1 MVDINEIRARNA
13 KLMADMQKRT
23 EEAVSKLEMPAQ
35 DENADSAEEERAR
48 RAAELAAA
56 NEQRQREVLSQMM
69 GEEFARQTAAMQEMV
84 SQEVQRQ
91 AASAAAQLQQDALS
105 ALFGDDAALFSAA
118 LDTLAQTED
127 GEDDEEEEQELPPE
141 ALYDYLESKLGEID
155 ALEEPQPKAYNIPAL
170 WERFCIALSGII
182 STVNDHKLD
191 ELDVEERVPL
201 FVQQITS
208 LIRNS
213 WGISGREDLIE
224 TLLYLSRAGYRARF
238 AAYAEAASP
247 EELFGNDTAEEDRE
261 GIVRGHAFVQH
272 FKDKYGADF
281 LLGWDIGR
289 AAMITR
295 WGYFVGWLTQ
305 AEAEQLLSDMGQVA
319 ANGLSGWREFARS
332 YLFGGAFWKEVC
344 AAYDG
349 KSYLDTLTDAVR
361 KLLSDGPEGAW
372 THTPWAKAAMA
383 VRALL

>member
-23 EEAVSKLEMPAQ
+23 EEAVSKLETPAQ
-35 DENADSAEEERAR
+35 DESADSAEEERAR

-247 EELFGNDTAEEDRE
+247 EELFGNDMAQEDRE

-272 FKDKYGADF
+272 FKDKFGADF

-372 THTPWAKAAMA
+372 THTPWAKA
-383 VRALL
+383 

>member
-23 EEAVSKLEMPAQ
+23 KEAASKLEMPAQ

-141 ALYDYLESKLGEID
+141 ALYDYLESKLGEIN
-155 ALEEPQPKAYNIPAL
+155 ALEEPQPQAYNIPAL

-247 EELFGNDTAEEDRE
+247 EELFGNDMAQEDRE

-372 THTPWAKAAMA
+372 THTPWAKA
-383 VRALL
+383 

>member
-201 FVQQITS
+201 FVQQIMS

-372 THTPWAKAAMA
+372 THTPWAKA
-383 VRALL
+383 

>member
-35 DENADSAEEERAR
+35 DESADSAEEERAR

-247 EELFGNDTAEEDRE
+247 EELFGNDMAQEDRE

-372 THTPWAKAAMA
+372 THTPWAKA
-383 VRALL
+383 

>member
-372 THTPWAKAAMA
+372 THTPWAKP
-383 VRALL
+383 

>member
-23 EEAVSKLEMPAQ
+23 EEAASKLEMPAQ
-35 DENADSAEEERAR
+35 DESADSAEEERAR

-247 EELFGNDTAEEDRE
+247 EELFGNDMAQEDRE

-319 ANGLSGWREFARS
+319 TNGLSGWREFARS

-372 THTPWAKAAMA
+372 THTPWAKA
-383 VRALL
+383 

>member
-23 EEAVSKLEMPAQ
+23 EEAVSKLETPAQ
-35 DENADSAEEERAR
+35 DENADSVEEERAR

-141 ALYDYLESKLGEID
+141 TLYDYLESKLGEID

-247 EELFGNDTAEEDRE
+247 EELFGNDMAQEDRE

-372 THTPWAKAAMA
+372 THTPWAKP
-383 VRALL
+383 

>member
-23 EEAVSKLEMPAQ
+23 EEAASKLEMPAQ
-35 DENADSAEEERAR
+35 DEKADSAEEERAR

-247 EELFGNDTAEEDRE
+247 EELFGNDMAQEDRE

-372 THTPWAKAAMA
+372 THTPWAKA
-383 VRALL
+383 

>member
-155 ALEEPQPKAYNIPAL
+155 ALEEPQPKAYHIPAL
-170 WERFCIALSGII
+170 WERYCIALSGII

-247 EELFGNDTAEEDRE
+247 EELFGNDMAQEDRE

-361 KLLSDGPEGAW
+361 KLLSDGSEGAW
-372 THTPWAKAAMA
+372 THTPWAKA
-383 VRALL
+383 

>member
-127 GEDDEEEEQELPPE
+127 DEDAEEEEQELPPE
-141 ALYDYLESKLGEID
+141 ALYDYLERKLGEID
-155 ALEEPQPKAYNIPAL
+155 ALEEPQPQAYNIPAL

-208 LIRNS
+208 LIGNS

-247 EELFGNDTAEEDRE
+247 EELLGDDMAEEDRE

-319 ANGLSGWREFARS
+319 ANGLSGWKEFARS

-372 THTPWAKAAMA
+372 THTPWAKP
-383 VRALL
+383 

>member
-247 EELFGNDTAEEDRE
+247 EELFGNDMAQEDRE

-372 THTPWAKAAMA
+372 PHTPGAKA
-383 VRALL
+383 

>member
-91 AASAAAQLQQDALS
+91 AASAAAQLQQDALG

-247 EELFGNDTAEEDRE
+247 EELFGNDMAQEDRE

-372 THTPWAKAAMA
+372 THTPWAKA
-383 VRALL
+383 

>member
-127 GEDDEEEEQELPPE
+127 GEDEEEEQELPPE
-141 ALYDYLESKLGEID
+141 ALYDYLERKLGEID
-155 ALEEPQPKAYNIPAL
+155 ALEEPQPQAYNIPAL

-182 STVNDHKLD
+182 STVNGHKLD

-201 FVQQITS
+201 FGQQITS

-247 EELFGNDTAEEDRE
+247 EELFGNDMAQEDRE

-272 FKDKYGADF
+272 FKDKYGTDF

-372 THTPWAKAAMA
+372 TNTPWAKA
-383 VRALL
+383 

>member
-155 ALEEPQPKAYNIPAL
+155 ALEEPQPQAYNIPAL

-372 THTPWAKAAMA
+372 THTPWAKA
-383 VRALL
+383 

>member
-13 KLMADMQKRT
+13 RMMADMQKRT
-23 EEAVSKLEMPAQ
+23 EEAISKLETPAQ
-35 DENADSAEEERAR
+35 DENADGAEEERAR

-91 AASAAAQLQQDALS
+91 AASAAAQLQQDALG

-127 GEDDEEEEQELPPE
+127 DEDAEEEELPPE
-141 ALYDYLESKLGEID
+141 ALYGYLERKLGEID
-155 ALEEPQPKAYNIPAL
+155 ALEEPQPQAYNIPAL

-247 EELFGNDTAEEDRE
+247 EELFGDDTAEEDRE

-272 FKDKYGADF
+272 FKDKFGADF

-305 AEAEQLLSDMGQVA
+305 AETEQLLSDMGQVA
-319 ANGLSGWREFARS
+319 ANGLSSWREFARS

-349 KSYLDTLTDAVR
+349 KSYLDTLTDAVE

-372 THTPWAKAAMA
+372 THTPWAKA
-383 VRALL
+383 

>member
-141 ALYDYLESKLGEID
+141 TLYDYLESKLGEID

-247 EELFGNDTAEEDRE
+247 EELFGNDMAQEDRE

-372 THTPWAKAAMA
+372 THTPWAKP
-383 VRALL
+383 

>member
-23 EEAVSKLEMPAQ
+23 EEAVSKLETPAQ

-127 GEDDEEEEQELPPE
+127 GEDEEEEQELPPE

-247 EELFGNDTAEEDRE
+247 EELFGNDMAQEDRE
-261 GIVRGHAFVQH
+261 GIVRGHAFVHH

-372 THTPWAKAAMA
+372 THTPWAKA
-383 VRALL
+383 

>member
-69 GEEFARQTAAMQEMV
+69 GEEYARQTAAMQEMV

-127 GEDDEEEEQELPPE
+127 GEDEEEEQELPPE

-155 ALEEPQPKAYNIPAL
+155 ALEEPQPQAYNIPAL

-247 EELFGNDTAEEDRE
+247 EELFGNDMAQEDRE

-372 THTPWAKAAMA
+372 MHTPWAKP
-383 VRALL
+383 

>member
-23 EEAVSKLEMPAQ
+23 EEAVSKLETPAQ

-127 GEDDEEEEQELPPE
+127 DEDAEEEEQELPPE

-155 ALEEPQPKAYNIPAL
+155 ALEEPQPQAYNIPAL

-208 LIRNS
+208 LIGNS

-247 EELFGNDTAEEDRE
+247 EELFGNDMAEEDRE
-261 GIVRGHAFVQH
+261 GIVRGHAFVQY

-319 ANGLSGWREFARS
+319 ANGLSGWKEFARS

-372 THTPWAKAAMA
+372 THTPWAKP
-383 VRALL
+383 

>member
-13 KLMADMQKRT
+13 RMMADMQKRT
-23 EEAVSKLEMPAQ
+23 EEAVSKLEMPAE
-35 DENADSAEEERAR
+35 DENADGAEEERAR

-91 AASAAAQLQQDALS
+91 AASAAAQLQQDALG

-127 GEDDEEEEQELPPE
+127 DEDAEEEEQELPPE
-141 ALYDYLESKLGEID
+141 ALYDYLERKLGEID
-155 ALEEPQPKAYNIPAL
+155 ALKEPQPQAYNIPAL

-247 EELFGNDTAEEDRE
+247 EELFGDDMAEEDRE

-295 WGYFVGWLTQ
+295 WGYFAGWLTQ

-349 KSYLDTLTDAVR
+349 KSYLDTLTDAVQT
-361 KLLSDGPEGAW
+361 LLSDGPEGAW
-372 THTPWAKAAMA
+372 THTPWAKA
-383 VRALL
+383 

>member
-91 AASAAAQLQQDALS
+91 AASAAAQLQQDALG

-127 GEDDEEEEQELPPE
+127 DEDAEEEEQELPPE
-141 ALYDYLESKLGEID
+141 ALYDYLERKLGEID

-208 LIRNS
+208 LIGNS

-247 EELFGNDTAEEDRE
+247 EELFGDDTAEEDRE

-372 THTPWAKAAMA
+372 THTPWAKA
-383 VRALL
+383 

>member
-23 EEAVSKLEMPAQ
+23 EEAASKLEMPAQ

-155 ALEEPQPKAYNIPAL
+155 ALEEPQPQAYNIPAL

-247 EELFGNDTAEEDRE
+247 EELLGDDMAEKDRE

-372 THTPWAKAAMA
+372 THTPWAKA
-383 VRALL
+383 

>member
-91 AASAAAQLQQDALS
+91 AASAAAQLQQDTLS

-118 LDTLAQTED
+118 LDTLAQTEN

-141 ALYDYLESKLGEID
+141 ALYDYLESKLGEIG

-372 THTPWAKAAMA
+372 THTPWAKA
-383 VRALL
+383 

>member
-23 EEAVSKLEMPAQ
+23 EEAVSKLETPAQ
-35 DENADSAEEERAR
+35 DENADGAEEERAR

-91 AASAAAQLQQDALS
+91 AASAAAQLQQNALG

-127 GEDDEEEEQELPPE
+127 DEDAEEEEQELPPE
-141 ALYDYLESKLGEID
+141 ALYGYLESKLGEIE
-155 ALEEPQPKAYNIPAL
+155 ALEEPQSQAYNIPVL

-247 EELFGNDTAEEDRE
+247 EELFGDGMAEEDRE
-261 GIVRGHAFVQH
+261 GFVRGHAFVKH
-272 FKDKYGADF
+272 FKDKFGADF

-319 ANGLSGWREFARS
+319 ANGLSGWKEFARS

-372 THTPWAKAAMA
+372 THTPWAKP
-383 VRALL
+383 

>member
-23 EEAVSKLEMPAQ
+23 EEAVSKLETPAQ

-91 AASAAAQLQQDALS
+91 AASAAAQLQQDALG

-191 ELDVEERVPL
+191 ELDVEEHVPL

-213 WGISGREDLIE
+213 WGICGREDLIE

-247 EELFGNDTAEEDRE
+247 EELFGNDMAEEDRE

-372 THTPWAKAAMA
+372 THTPWAKA
-383 VRALL
+383 

>member
-23 EEAVSKLEMPAQ
+23 EEAVSKLEIPAQ

-69 GEEFARQTAAMQEMV
+69 GEEFAKQTAAMQEMV

-91 AASAAAQLQQDALS
+91 AASAAAQLQQDALG

-155 ALEEPQPKAYNIPAL
+155 ALEEPQPQAYNIPAL

-247 EELFGNDTAEEDRE
+247 EELFGNDMAQEDRE

-272 FKDKYGADF
+272 FKDKYGTDF

-372 THTPWAKAAMA
+372 TNTPWAKA
-383 VRALL
+383 

>member
-23 EEAVSKLEMPAQ
+23 EEAVSKLETPAQ

-48 RAAELAAA
+48 RAAELATA

-141 ALYDYLESKLGEID
+141 ALYDYRESKLGEID
-155 ALEEPQPKAYNIPAL
+155 ALEELQPKAYNIPAL

-247 EELFGNDTAEEDRE
+247 EELFGNDMAQEDRE

-372 THTPWAKAAMA
+372 THTPWAKA
-383 VRALL
+383 

>member
-155 ALEEPQPKAYNIPAL
+155 ALEEPQPQAYNIPAL

-247 EELFGNDTAEEDRE
+247 EELFGNDMAQEDRE

-372 THTPWAKAAMA
+372 THTPWAKP
-383 VRALL
+383 

>member
-13 KLMADMQKRT
+13 RMMADMQKRT

-91 AASAAAQLQQDALS
+91 AASAAAQLQQDALG

-127 GEDDEEEEQELPPE
+127 DEDNEEEEQELPPE
-141 ALYDYLESKLGEID
+141 ELYDYLESKLGEID
-155 ALEEPQPKAYNIPAL
+155 ALEEPQPQAYHIPAL

-182 STVNDHKLD
+182 STVNEHKLD

-208 LIRNS
+208 LIGNS

-247 EELFGNDTAEEDRE
+247 EELFGDDMAEEDRE

-295 WGYFVGWLTQ
+295 WGYFAGWLTQ

-319 ANGLSGWREFARS
+319 ANELSGWREFARS

-349 KSYLDTLTDAVR
+349 KSYLDTLTDAAG

-372 THTPWAKAAMA
+372 THTPWAKA
-383 VRALL
+383 

>member
-35 DENADSAEEERAR
+35 DESADSAEEERAR

-247 EELFGNDTAEEDRE
+247 EELFGNDMAQEDRE

-372 THTPWAKAAMA
+372 THTPWAKP
-383 VRALL
+383 

>member
-127 GEDDEEEEQELPPE
+127 GEDEEEEQELPPE

-247 EELFGNDTAEEDRE
+247 EELFGNDMAQEDRE

-272 FKDKYGADF
+272 FKDKYSADF

-349 KSYLDTLTDAVR
+349 RSYLDTLTDAVR

-372 THTPWAKAAMA
+372 THTPWAKA
-383 VRALL
+383 

>member
-23 EEAVSKLEMPAQ
+23 EEAVSKLETPAQ
-35 DENADSAEEERAR
+35 DENADGAEEERAR

-91 AASAAAQLQQDALS
+91 AASAAAQLQQNALG

-127 GEDDEEEEQELPPE
+127 DEDAEEEEQELPPE
-141 ALYDYLESKLGEID
+141 ALLGEIE
-155 ALEEPQPKAYNIPAL
+155 ALEEPQSQAYNIPVL

-247 EELFGNDTAEEDRE
+247 EELFDEDTAQEDRE
-261 GIVRGHAFVQH
+261 GIVRGHAFVKH
-272 FKDKYGADF
+272 FKDKFGADF

-305 AEAEQLLSDMGQVA
+305 AEAEQLLSDMGQIA
-319 ANGLSGWREFARS
+319 ANGLSGWKEFARS

-372 THTPWAKAAMA
+372 TYTPWAKP
-383 VRALL
+383 

>member
-23 EEAVSKLEMPAQ
+23 EEAVNKLEMPAQ

-247 EELFGNDTAEEDRE
+247 EELFGNDMAEEDRE

-372 THTPWAKAAMA
+372 THTPWAKA
-383 VRALL
+383 

>member
-127 GEDDEEEEQELPPE
+127 DEDAEEEEQELPPE
-141 ALYDYLESKLGEID
+141 ALYDYLERKLGEID

-372 THTPWAKAAMA
+372 THTPWAKA
-383 VRALL
+383 